1 MGNISTKIIAQLSGR
16 NLFGFL
22 KKPIELPQQIKPDKP
37 PKHNVREEAV
47 LFLICFGEAF
57 HRIMKNPI
65 TSLLFEN
72 AKSKYL
78 KMGNFQYLTAC
89 DPIEYS

>member
-22 KKPIELPQQIKPDKP
+22 KKPIDLPQQIKPDKP

-47 LFLICFGEAF
+47 LFLFWGGFPPNNE
-57 HRIMKNPI
+57 KPNY
-65 TSLLFEN
+65 LFIIRECQ
-72 AKSKYL
+72 K
-78 KMGNFQYLTAC
+78 
-89 DPIEYS
+89 